1 MYHLLEV
8 IDLVLVG
15 NTIGNTVADFV
26 GVSIDIVGIN
36 TLTALQPCGV
46 DSISHDGLN
55 VGDTFRSL
63 DIEPPFVPF
72 AHLVLCGGT
81 FSGRL
86 VVAFA
91 RTAVTSGVKLESVI
105 PDIRYETIWKG
116 KRLT

>member
-1 MYHLLEV
+1 VYNLLEV

-36 TLTALQPCGV
+36 TFTTLLICGV

-63 DIEPPFVPF
+63 DVEPPFVPF
-72 AHLVLCGGT
+72 AHLVLCGCT

-91 RTAVTSGVKLESVI
+91 GTAVTSGVKLEPVV
-105 PDIRYETIWKG
+105 PDIREHSRTDIS
-116 KRLT
+116 RLT